1 MWHWHGD
8 WNSGEWLSMSI
19 MMVLVWLPLLL
30 LLAYGLRTQF
40 ASTSRPSTSAE
51 EDARRAYAR
60 GDFDRPRFQQIMEDL
75 RESATQP
82 RSPEK

>member
-19 MMVLVWLPLLL
+19 MMLLVWLPLLL
-30 LLAYGLRTQF
+30 LVAFALR
-40 ASTSRPSTSAE
+40 SLLVPSTRQSASAE

-60 GDFDRPRFQQIMEDL
+60 GEIDRDRFQQIMQDL
-75 RESATQP
+75 REQ
-82 RSPEK
+82 RSTG

>member
-19 MMVLVWLPLLL
+19 MMLLVWLPLLL
-30 LLAYGLRTQF
+30 LVAFALRSLIGSG
-40 ASTSRPSTSAE
+40 ARPTASAE

-60 GDFDRPRFQQIMEDL
+60 GEIDRDRFQQVMRDL
-75 RESATQP
+75 QDHPAHP
-82 RSPEK
+82 R